1 MRHRNQERITAPK
14 IMTRAAVRGVVL
26 SALLGAGIALSA
38 CTTVG
43 TGSGSL
49 SPGDAPVAFAW
60 KSTQAGMGGTMQAT
74 LASGQIF
81 SGPYLE
87 SAADVSDEDPDFVME
102 SLQRSWVESGPE
114 LPHWD
119 GWTPYQ
125 DGSVTQYSGLVGAEL
140 QAADGQRM
148 SCRFQLNAPLEGMT
162 GGGQGTCQLN
172 NGRSAKALFPPLLN
186 QPREALKE

>member
-1 MRHRNQERITAPK
+1 MRHPSQEKTTTSKAL
-14 IMTRAAVRGVVL
+14 MHAAARRVAR

-49 SPGDAPVAFAW
+49 SPGGAPVAFAW
-60 KSTQAGMGGTMQAT
+60 KSTQAGMSGTMQAT

-102 SLQRSWVESGPE
+102 RLQRSWVESGPD

-125 DGSVTQYSGLVGAEL
+125 DGSVTQYSGWVGAEL

-148 SCRFQLNAPLEGMT
+148 SCRFQLNSPLEGMT

-172 NGRSAKALFPPLLN
+172 NGRSAKAVFPPS
-186 QPREALKE
+186 